1 MSCVRISKR
10 CTARSHKRPVRAAA
24 VLLGIVFQLSGQTPI
39 EIQVKQTRDLI
50 AAHRAA
56 IPLLASPADA
66 SAQILLKGGSYYLC
80 CGENAWIQEGDSRA
94 GGPIG
99 IQVARKA
106 EQVSANSVV
115 WVSYDSSSYERVLAE
130 VARMPRG
137 VYVVAFGPK
146 PKAEFPFTVGWVD
159 SQTGWDADS
168 DLTLMGNVL
177 SLWSL
182 TGEVAAAASRAGKTL
197 AFYQSAWMPGG
208 NARNQSYSGLTFHK
222 RTPKMR
228 PVESGVLAGSYLE
241 AIEAA
246 VAGIAEGELA
256 AIRKVRKAIDEH
268 ASAGKPVALVVTS
281 HLMSGVAA
289 KGNRAY
295 RFEPDAAQLASKI
308 SGGDYVVSLG
318 YSGIDDALYKAVHR
332 AGAGAAWA
340 LASFVKPAE
349 PASAG
354 DTFLDEHWEAG
365 DAAVTVWGYD
375 VPILPPSGIAQL
387 FLYRLL
393 FER

>member
-1 MSCVRISKR
+1 MGIRTWRK
-10 CTARSHKRPVRAAA
+10 CTGRSHERFMRAAA
-24 VLLGIVFQLSGQTPI
+24 VMFAVAFQVWGQSPVD
-39 EIQVKQTRDLI
+39 IQVKQTRDLI

-56 IPLLASPADA
+56 IPRLASVAEA
-66 SAQILLKGGSYYLC
+66 SAQILLKGGGFYLC

-99 IQVARKA
+99 IQVARKT
-106 EQVSANSVV
+106 EQVAADSVV
-115 WVSYDSSSYERVLAE
+115 WVSYDSSNYERVLAE

-146 PKAEFPFTVGWVD
+146 PKSEFPPSVGWVD
-159 SQTGWDADS
+159 CQTGWDADS

-208 NARNQSYSGLTFHK
+208 NARNGLYSGQTFHK
-222 RTPKMR
+222 RTPKMQ
-228 PVESGVLAGSYLE
+228 PVERGVLAGSYLE
-241 AIEAA
+241 AIEVA

-256 AIRKVRKAIDEH
+256 AIRTVRKTIDEH

-295 RFEPDAAQLASKI
+295 RFEPDAAQLASKL

-340 LASFVKPAE
+340 LASSVKPAE